1 MPLPRRLVP
10 ALLAALLLPACA
22 SAPPRRPGPPA
33 GVVPPVGTVVT
44 GTASWY
50 GPGYDGKRTSSGEV
64 FDQDAL
70 TAAHYDWAFGTR
82 VEVTLLSTGKKVV
95 TKIEGNATE
104 IRERWVNVHDRV
116 RASLPPP
123 RCACTARRSSALSS

>member
-95 TKIEGNATE
+95 V
-104 IRERWVNVHDRV
+104 RVNDRLPRRDRV
-116 RASLPPP
+116 IDLSKGA
-123 RCACTARRSSALSS
+123 ARRIGLIGPGTGRVQLKVLGPP